1 MTTASIAMADTP
13 DPRRDARTAA
23 HVAVVFASAS
33 LFGLVLNHL
42 IRTWFGPLAH

>member
-1 MTTASIAMADTP
+1 MTAALPAMPDDP

-23 HVAVVFASAS
+23 HVAVVFAYAS
-33 LFGLVLNHL
+33 LLGLGLDLL